1 MNKYGIV
8 SFPDPGLFLHG
19 WNDQQVTITYY
30 STLHHAEIKE
40 VFEAIIFVK
49 RTALLQGCHGQGK
62 YLENEI
68 FSRSG
73 KSENFVD
80 GQGDLERIWKV

>member
-19 WNDQQVTITYY
+19 WNDQQVTIAYN
-30 STLHHAEIKE
+30 STPHHAEIKE
-40 VFEAIIFVK
+40 IFEAIIFVK

-62 YLENEI
+62 I
-68 FSRSG
+68 SG
-73 KSENFVD
+73 K
-80 GQGDLERIWKV
+80 